1 MKGLLFTV
9 SVLFLLL
16 PFQQVVSSP
25 VKDKEASERE
35 AEMDTWTG
43 AGCLGQPLLRRVA
56 QMSPFWRSLGY
67 KPSQAHCLQ
76 DLECI
81 SKYCRNGFCSKPQLE
96 S

>member
-1 MKGLLFTV
+1 MKGVLFAV

-16 PFQQVVSSP
+16 PFQQVASSP
-25 VKDKEASERE
+25 VRDKEVSEHE
-35 AEMDTWTG
+35 IKMDTLTG
-43 AGCLGQPLLRRVA
+43 AGPLGQLLLHRVVR
-56 QMSPFWRSLGY
+56 MTPFWRSLGY
-67 KPSQAHCLQ
+67 KPSQAHCLR

>member
-9 SVLFLLL
+9 SVLFLAV

-25 VKDKEASERE
+25 MKDKEVYEHGAQ
-35 AEMDTWTG
+35 MDTFTG
-43 AGCLGQPLLRRVA
+43 ADSPGQPLLQRVA
-56 QMSPFWRSLGY
+56 RMTPFWRSLGY
-67 KPSQAHCLQ
+67 KPSHAHCLR

-81 SKYCRNGFCSKPQLE
+81 SKYCRNGFCSNPQLE

>member
-1 MKGLLFTV
+1 MKALLCVF

-25 VKDKEASERE
+25 MRDQEASAHD
-35 AEMDTWTG
+35 AEMDTLTG
-43 AGCLGQPLLRRVA
+43 AGSPGQPLLHRVA
-56 QMSPFWRSLGY
+56 RMTPFWRSLGY
-67 KPSQAHCLQ
+67 KPSQAHCLR